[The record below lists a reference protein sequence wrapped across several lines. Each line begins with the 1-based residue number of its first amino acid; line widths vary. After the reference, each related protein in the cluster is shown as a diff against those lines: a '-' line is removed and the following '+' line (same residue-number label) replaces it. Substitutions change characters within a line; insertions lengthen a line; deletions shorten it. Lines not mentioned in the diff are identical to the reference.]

1 MTTQT
6 SPDGVGVSTPAQP
19 PRDDLFRALPTS
31 IELVRSESDP
41 DAMPTLTGRFAV
53 FNEFTE
59 INSMW
64 EGNFMERIAPGAFRK
79 TIKENRAG
87 MRVLFNHGQDP
98 QIGDKV
104 LGPIGDLREE
114 ADGAYY
120 EVPLFDTSYN
130 RDLIPG
136 LEAGVYGASFR
147 FKVMREEIV
156 DNPKPSDANPH
167 GLPERTIKEALVREF
182 GPVTF
187 PAYAGATA
195 GLRSMTDEFM
205 FQRFLAQPDRL
216 RELLTAFLPSR
227 DEEGGDGD
235 DAPTKHRAEPPAHP
249 VVVRRDTRPLFGL
262 HKEEKPSWR
271 L

>member
-1 MTTQT
+1 MTSTM
-6 SPDGVGVSTPAQP
+6 PEKGGASTPTTP
-19 PRDDLFRALPTS
+19 PRDDLYRALPAS
-31 IELVRSESDP
+31 IGLVRAESDDE
-41 DAMPTLTGRFAV
+41 DAMPTLIGRFAV

-79 TIKENRAG
+79 TIKDNRAG

-104 LGPIGDLREE
+104 LGSIRDLREE

-156 DNPKPSDANPH
+156 DNPKPSATNPH
-167 GLPERTIKEALVREF
+167 ALPERTIKEALVREF

-187 PAYAGATA
+187 PAYAGSTA

-205 FQRFLAQPDRL
+205 FQRFLSQPDKL

-227 DEEGGDGD
+227 EEEGGDGD
-235 DAPTKHRAEPPAHP
+235 DAPTRRAEPSAHP

-262 HKEEKPSWR
+262 HKEEKPTWR